1 MQIVWV
7 KLSKTFNGISVTK
20 AQCFQSLRSTFS
32 KLVVIFKK
40 QLFPLSWKEFL
51 TDLYF

>member
-1 MQIVWV
+1 MELV
-7 KLSKTFNGISVTK
+7 LTK
-20 AQCFQSLRSTFS
+20 AQCFQSLRSAFS

-40 QLFPLSWKEFL
+40 QLSPLSWEEFL